1 MTDTG
6 RAPRHRSLVQLVQD
20 VPTLVKQLVHDE
32 IALAK
37 AELLGK
43 VKSLGIGAGLMA
55 AALVVLLYLVG
66 VLLTAAVLALSLV
79 LPGWAS
85 ALIVAGVLLI
95 VAAVLALVGFR
106 ILKRGLP
113 PVPTETI
120 DSLKADLRAVKG
132 LGDKGRTKN
141 S

>member
-1 MTDTG
+1 M
-6 RAPRHRSLVQLVQD
+6 QLVQD
-20 VPTLVKQLVHDE
+20 VPTLVKQLVQDE
-32 IALAK
+32 LALAK

-43 VKSLGIGAGLMA
+43 AKSLGVGAGLIA
-55 AALVVLLYLVG
+55 AAAVVVLYFIG

-85 ALIVAGVLLI
+85 ALIVAGLLLI
-95 VAAVLALVGFR
+95 VAAVLAYVGYR

-132 LGDKGRTKN
+132 LGDKGRAK
-141 S
+141 SE